1 MVQTI
6 STLNKYI
13 YMCVYMCMYIKKN
26 CNNNNGKE
34 TK

>member
-13 YMCVYMCMYIKKN
+13 YMCVCICMYIKKN
-26 CNNNNGKE
+26 CNNNGKE